1 MIIKRIV
8 NYVYGYLRIVVEGY
22 YIERFMNICRNKGYM
37 MWNIRKNNDIKIA
50 LNIEIKKFVI
60 CGRKSVFVSFIPRL
74 RSTSANAHISKS
86 AGPVGESASDPAD

>member
-50 LNIEIKKFVI
+50 LNIYY
-60 CGRKSVFVSFIPRL
+60 
-74 RSTSANAHISKS
+74 STVTDFAKLLGLS
-86 AGPVGESASDPAD
+86 GL